1 MQEIITAI
9 MEWNVIIQ
17 GVLGSAVFWLFLLLG
32 QKLLDFCSQEYSRHS
47 SKTRKTWLIN
57 RLAII
62 SMRLSHSIE
71 DQSHFA
77 AILLYRASR
86 FLFKALMWLVLG
98 LTLNLIFQPV
108 SAIGYIGCLYYLS
121 KGLYVVG
128 GSAANEAKEKL
139 IQESKRINEELD
151 NL

>member
-17 GVLGSAVFWLFLLLG
+17 GALGSAVFWLFLLLW
-32 QKLLDFCSQEYSRHS
+32 QKLLGFCSKEYSSHS

-62 SMRLSHSIE
+62 NMSLSHSIE

-98 LTLNLIFQPV
+98 LTLNIIFQPV

-128 GSAANEAKEKL
+128 GSAANEAKEEL
-139 IQESKRINEELD
+139 IQELNRINKELD